1 MIIWCFLF
9 AEGHIEYL
17 YKAPVALSSVVPRCF
32 KSNLTTG
39 LCLFDWWLFRAT
51 FNWVFSRVLFLAQFS
66 FLSHLLPL
74 CQSTHPFQ
82 QIFSFECYFNAIR
95 YVGWRWTFLFL
106 VYLYTILKNHTA
118 HACEGDTLTI
128 ECPPRT
134 SVTVLSA
141 FYGRRVPHQYLCPSV
156 NSNATAEED
165 AECVSPVAI
174 EVSVKKRN
182 CLLSALRS
190 WCVLLRM

>member
-1 MIIWCFLF
+1 MFQVKFNHWTLSIWLMTLQSDFQSGVL
-9 AEGHIEYL
+9 
-17 YKAPVALSSVVPRCF
+17 PSSLLGP
-32 KSNLTTG
+32 
-39 LCLFDWWLFRAT
+39 
-51 FNWVFSRVLFLAQFS
+51 VLFSFTPASSLSVIRSSIPTDFQFWM
-66 FLSHLLPL
+66 L
-74 CQSTHPFQ
+74 
-82 QIFSFECYFNAIR
+82 FNAIR

-174 EVSVKKRN
+174 EVSVK
-182 CLLSALRS
+182 
-190 WCVLLRM
+190 